1 MREDNDNKMNTLK
14 ITLIVAAA
22 ENNAIGRKNKML
34 WHLPD
39 DFKYF
44 KQHTLEHSIVMGRKT
59 YDSIGKAL
67 PERRNIVLSRNENWQ
82 ADEVDV
88 ANSLNEVMLY
98 CRDEREIFIIGGA
111 KIYQQTLPLA
121 QKVLL
126 TRVHSSFKRAD
137 AFFPEL
143 PANEWKKTS
152 EDYHAADERHEYAFT
167 FEVWERIS

>member
-1 MREDNDNKMNTLK
+1 MNDLK

-22 ENNAIGRKNKML
+22 ENNAIGKNNQML

-44 KQHTLEHSIVMGRKT
+44 KQHTLNHSIVMGRKT
-59 YDSIGKAL
+59 YESIGKPL
-67 PERRNIVLSRNENWQ
+67 PQRRNIVLTRDQQWFAE
-82 ADEVDV
+82 EVDV
-88 ANSLNEVMLY
+88 ANSLHDVLTY

-111 KIYQQTLPLA
+111 NIYKQALPLA

-126 TRVHSSFKRAD
+126 TRIHTTLPGD

-143 PANEWKKTS
+143 PPTDWKKTS
-152 EDYHAADERHEYAFT
+152 EDRHPKDERHAYDFT
-167 FEVWERIS
+167 FEVWERTT

>member
-1 MREDNDNKMNTLK
+1 MNDLK

-22 ENNAIGRKNKML
+22 ENNAIGKNNQML

-44 KQHTLEHSIVMGRKT
+44 KQHTLDHSVVMGRKT
-59 YDSIGKAL
+59 YESIGKPL
-67 PERRNIVLSRNENWQ
+67 PQRRNIVLTKDLNWL
-82 ADEVDV
+82 AEDVDV
-88 ANSLNEVMLY
+88 ANSLAEVLTY

-111 KIYQQTLPLA
+111 KIYKQALPLA

-126 TRVHSSFKRAD
+126 TRVHTTLDGD

-143 PANEWKKTS
+143 PTDEWKKVS
-152 EDYHAADERHEYAFT
+152 EDRHARDERHAYDFT
-167 FEVWERIS
+167 FEAWERAI